1 MSEALIES
9 VNKQVANWKVLD
21 MKLHHFHWYVKGP
34 QFFVLHEKFE
44 ELYNEAETNVDELAE
59 RILAIGGKPVST
71 LKECLQLSSIEE
83 AVGNEKADEMIQ
95 SLVKDFS
102 MLTGELKEGIALAE
116 KNDDEVTADMLLSI
130 LQSLEKHIWML
141 QATLDQ

>member
-83 AVGNEKADEMIQ
+83 AVGNEKANEMIQ

-116 KNDDEVTADMLLSI
+116 KNEDEVTADMLLSI

>member
-116 KNDDEVTADMLLSI
+116 KNEDEVTADMLLSI